1 MSRKL
6 HFPGRQLVIATTL
19 VLGTS
24 GIALADDSSMSRIGG
39 ESYAYF
45 NNQALAGNAAAAVA
59 WRQNHPG
66 GLTGRELQALSSS
79 DLSAVVAQLNPQ
91 VLAAAPADP
100 AWRQSHPNGFTERE
114 LQTLS
119 SSSLAMWH
127 GPEVAADQTNV
138 AATHGPELFAARLRN
153 FFKSGGGTQT
163 STD

>member
-6 HFPGRQLVIATTL
+6 HFLSQRLVVATTL
-19 VLGTS
+19 ALGAS
-24 GIALADDSSMSRIGG
+24 GVALADDSSMSRIGG
-39 ESYAYF
+39 DSYAYF
-45 NNQALAGNAAAAVA
+45 NSQPVGGNAAAGVA

-79 DLSAVVAQLNPQ
+79 DLSAVVAQVNPQ

-119 SSSLAMWH
+119 SSSLALWH
-127 GPEVAADQTNV
+127 GPEMAADQTNV
-138 AATHGPELFAARLRN
+138 AATHGPELFAARLKN
-153 FFKSGGGTQT
+153 FFKSGGGKQT
-163 STD
+163 RTD